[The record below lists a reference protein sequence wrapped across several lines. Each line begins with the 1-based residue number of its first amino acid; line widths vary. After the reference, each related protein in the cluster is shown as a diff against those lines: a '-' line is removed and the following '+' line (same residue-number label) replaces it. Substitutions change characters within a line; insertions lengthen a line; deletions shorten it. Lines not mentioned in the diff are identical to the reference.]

1 LFGEELEK
9 FHDHFKVLPLA
20 IVPIKQPQALD
31 LDENSLEIVH
41 IILN

>member
-9 FHDHFKVLPLA
+9 FHDRFKASPLA
-20 IVPIKQPQALD
+20 IIPIKQPQALD
-31 LDENSLEIVH
+31 LDENNLENVH